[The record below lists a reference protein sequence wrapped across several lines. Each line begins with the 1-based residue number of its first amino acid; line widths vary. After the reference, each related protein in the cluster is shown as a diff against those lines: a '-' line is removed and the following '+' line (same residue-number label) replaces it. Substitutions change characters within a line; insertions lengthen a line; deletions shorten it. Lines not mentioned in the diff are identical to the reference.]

1 MSKIS
6 DAAKAAAVMNF
17 VSDSEDDGLT
27 PERAVALFDELGSTF
42 GPVDDVLEK
51 YNCTRWGM
59 YDDWPGEEYWECI
72 EVLAVTIDAMIDHF
86 EFRSK
91 EQINESEP

>member
-6 DAAKAAAVMNF
+6 DAAKAAAVMQF
-17 VSDSEDDGLT
+17 VSDSGDDGLT
-27 PERAVALFDELGSTF
+27 PERAVELFNELGSTF

-51 YNCTRWGM
+51 YDCTRWAV
-59 YDDWPGEEYWECI
+59 YEDWDSEEYWESI

-86 EFRSK
+86 EFPPK
-91 EQINESEP
+91 AL

>member
-6 DAAKAAAVMNF
+6 NAAKAAAVMNF

-27 PERAVALFDELGSTF
+27 PERAVELFDELGSTH
-42 GPVDDVLEK
+42 GSIDDILK
-51 YNCTRWGM
+51 RYDCTRWTM
-59 YDDWPGEEYWECI
+59 YSDWRDDAYWESI

-86 EFRSK
+86 EFPPK
-91 EQINESEP
+91 AL

>member
-17 VSDSEDDGLT
+17 VSDSGDTGLT

-51 YNCTRWGM
+51 YDCTRWGV
-59 YDDWPGEEYWECI
+59 YEDWAGEDFWENI

-86 EFRSK
+86 EFPPK
-91 EQINESEP
+91 QI